1 MYRHK
6 CTNVLLL
13 IDGMASNSP
22 NSGYMSQMNE
32 DNTFDLLLKE
42 AKAKLRKRKV

>member
-1 MYRHK
+1 MMLFF
-6 CTNVLLL
+6 T
-13 IDGMASNSP
+13 DGMASSSL
-22 NSGYMSQMNE
+22 NSGHMLQNSE